1 MHENERLPGTCCDM
15 TETFEIYVLPII
27 RKDGSE
33 QNQITG
39 LFASSAPRHCQR
51 ARKQDRLLIWMTM
64 VIGHTMVSE
73 ERMQELTKEA
83 ARLYFNTR
91 GTVTSGLQTAA
102 NHINTALRVI
112 AGGEHVGAKV
122 NMCVFHGDTLYMAH
136 AGAVYTFLLR
146 DDEVTAF
153 FNSLSHSQLPGY
165 VAEVQPEFFQT
176 RIEAGDALLLTP
188 QPAQQWEREVL
199 QFGSALSLPN
209 IRRRLLDQTYGDF
222 TAMILQLQPGENGA
236 FHRMRPAIPQAS
248 PQPTSEAKREEPA
261 PPTPAKEEQ
270 APAVEPRGHLPEPAV
285 YIGSEPSSYEED
297 EPQPTFP
304 DETETQAPLFDDEQ
318 EDEHIPPEA
327 PREEQPP
334 LIDRLPL
341 PDFARLRQQFAQFWF
356 RLRKLDQKE
365 SPPPRVISD
374 DDEEPEDEK
383 DGSLKAVTPG
393 KDAKE
398 PSPLHNFRLPFS
410 NSLLLGIAILLPLII
425 SVIAATVYSQRGV
438 QQQFEYY
445 YGLADQIMD
454 EALQEPQAIVR
465 QSQLETALD
474 YLNQAETFNQN
485 SESKALRDE
494 ILALLS
500 DRENILRVELFPA
513 AQVRLN
519 RNVNLTRMVT
529 TKNNDL
535 YALDANSGRVLYFR
549 FMGNYYEYD
558 DTFQCGDSGLQRV
571 VDMAPLSPFNTMN
584 AAIVAITEGG
594 ALRYCQPGQPPTA
607 ALINVPAFGWSN
619 IQSISVERDYL
630 FVLDIGTRALWNY
643 YGLQQDFTSAD
654 GRIFFPGDP
663 PMELAQTADIDV
675 FSDTIIFLTND
686 NVVHTC
692 LIETIRAD
700 IRECLVLIPRDSSD
714 TPIDIS
720 TFDTVDFFS
729 ADYPPAYF
737 LLEGQS
743 QTLYRFSIKMIL
755 NRAYR
760 FYAAAG
766 EKLPDNPITAFTI
779 SDSQLVILAY
789 ENELFIGQLRVQ

>member
-1 MHENERLPGTCCDM
+1 M

-33 QNQITG
+33 ENQITG
-39 LFASSAPRHCQR
+39 LFASSAPRRCQR

-83 ARLYFNTR
+83 ARLYFDTR

-112 AGGEHVGAKV
+112 AGGDHIGAKV

-146 DDEVTAF
+146 DEEVTAF

-209 IRRRLLDQTYGDF
+209 IRRRLLDQTQGDF
-222 TAMILQLQPGENGA
+222 TAMILQLQPGEKGA
-236 FHRMRPAIPQAS
+236 FHRMRPAIPQAV
-248 PQPTSEAKREEPA
+248 PQPTTEDKHEEPA
-261 PPTPAKEEQ
+261 LSASETEEKAPAVQLRAHVPETEEQ
-270 APAVEPRGHLPEPAV
+270 APAVQPRVHVSELAV
-285 YIGSEPSSYEED
+285 YIGSETPSYEED
-297 EPQPTFP
+297 EPVTSYP
-304 DETETQAPLFDDEQ
+304 DETETQAALFDDNQEQ
-318 EDEHIPPEA
+318 EENVAQEA
-327 PREEQPP
+327 PREEQ
-334 LIDRLPL
+334 LPL
-341 PDFARLRQQFAQFWF
+341 PDFAHLRQQFARFWY

-365 SPPPRVISD
+365 GPPPRVISD
-374 DDEEPEDEK
+374 DDEEQEDEK

-398 PSPLHNFRLPFS
+398 ASALQNFRLPFS
-410 NSLLLGIAILLPLII
+410 SSLLLGIAILLPLII

-445 YGLADQIMD
+445 YGLANQITS
-454 EALQEPQAIVR
+454 EALQESQAIVR
-465 QSQLETALD
+465 QSQLESALD

-494 ILALLS
+494 ILTLLS

-571 VDMAPLSPFNTMN
+571 VDIAALSPFNSLN

-594 ALRYCQPGQPPTA
+594 ALRYCQPGQPPKA

-619 IQSISVERDYL
+619 IEAISVERDYL
-630 FVLDIGTRALWNY
+630 FVLDIGTRAMWNY
-643 YGLQQDFTSAD
+643 YGPQQDFTAAD
-654 GRIFFPGDP
+654 GRLFFPGDP
-663 PMELAQTADIDV
+663 PMELGQTTDIDV

-700 IRECLVLIPRDSSD
+700 YRECLVLTPRDSSD
-714 TPIDIS
+714 NPIDIG

-729 ADYPPAYF
+729 ADYPPAFY

-766 EKLPDNPITAFTI
+766 EKLPDNAITAFTI

-789 ENELFIGQLRVQ
+789 GNELFIGQLRVQ